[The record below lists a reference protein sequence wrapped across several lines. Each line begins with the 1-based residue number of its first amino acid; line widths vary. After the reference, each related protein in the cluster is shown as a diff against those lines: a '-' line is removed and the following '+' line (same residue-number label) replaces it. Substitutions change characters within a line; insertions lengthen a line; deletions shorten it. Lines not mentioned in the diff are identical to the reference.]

1 MIINKQNRCRSY
13 ACLWF
18 HILEFERWHT
28 LMSQVHILWLLQFLL
43 AHQVAK
49 SLDFI
54 FCLWEA
60 PSLLR
65 FKSFWSHLPL
75 ELFSLGSK
83 SLFRLRQAEQ
93 LTGWINASVHQ
104 DTAQHLSNARQ
115 ASWMLAMMQ
124 VIFSSEF
131 SLFIRFSCHQILSRP
146 TATPCQCSY
155 KMFQVSASHWDP
167 EEKAAQVWPLHRKGG
182 E

>member
-1 MIINKQNRCRSY
+1 MPVFDSTSWNSRSGTHWWARYTSCGCFNSYLHIKLQN
-13 ACLWF
+13 
-18 HILEFERWHT
+18 H
-28 LMSQVHILWLLQFLL
+28 
-43 AHQVAK
+43 
-49 SLDFI
+49 
-54 FCLWEA
+54 CLWEA